1 MELGLFQKKK
11 TILVLLTFTKQ
22 FKEILIVEKVDNG
35 ALILILIYQ
44 VDNTF

>member
-1 MELGLFQKKK
+1 MELGLSQK

-22 FKEILIVEKVDNG
+22 FKEILIVEKVGNG
-35 ALILILIYQ
+35 ALIFILIYQ